1 MGTNN
6 ILIEAQRDTLSALG
20 DVVRHDAMKKASQAT
35 NTQELDALRLQ
46 ANRLEHLLQV
56 MPAGVV
62 VIDGKG
68 IVRQSNNLAKSLLGE
83 PLEGQV

>member
-1 MGTNN
+1 MGSNNSLPNN
-6 ILIEAQRDTLSALG
+6 ILNNDVLRADLSFNESLVAAE
-20 DVVRHDAMKKASQAT
+20 DSV
-35 NTQELDALRLQ
+35 ELDALRLQ

-68 IVRQSNNLAKSLLGE
+68 VVKQSNQLAKSLLGE
-83 PLEGQV
+83 PLEG

>member
-1 MGTNN
+1 MGTRNT
-6 ILIEAQRDTLSALG
+6 LIETPRDNLSVLG
-20 DVVRHDAMKKASQAT
+20 EVVRHDAMKKASHAP
-35 NTQELDALRLQ
+35 NIHELDALRLQ

-68 IVRQSNNLAKSLLGE
+68 IVKQSNNLAKALLGE
-83 PLEGQV
+83 P